1 MPNVIM
7 VRKPKGV
14 KINRDVH
21 GDAVIKINS
30 EAADTLERLLREA
43 RGSLS
48 VKELASSMIKYASND
63 TIIKIEEDME

>member
-7 VRKPKGV
+7 VRKPKGM

-48 VKELASSMIKYASND
+48 VK
-63 TIIKIEEDME
+63 

>member
-48 VKELASSMIKYASND
+48 VKELASSMIKYPSND
-63 TIIKIEEDME
+63 TFIKIEEDLE

>member
-43 RGSLS
+43 RGKPVS
-48 VKELASSMIKYASND
+48 KGTGIQHD
-63 TIIKIEEDME
+63 

>member
-48 VKELASSMIKYASND
+48 VKELASSMIKYPSND
-63 TIIKIEEDME
+63 TIIKIEEDM

>member
-30 EAADTLERLLREA
+30 EADTLERLLREA

>member
-30 EAADTLERLLREA
+30 DAADTLERLLREA
-43 RGSLS
+43 RGRLS